1 MAKYLLTVTEVATKH
16 IIVEADSPAEAKEI
30 YLESDGADN
39 FEERYG
45 LGGGINEQEVHDAEE
60 L

>member
-45 LGGGINEQEVHDAEE
+45 LGGGIDQQEVSDVEK